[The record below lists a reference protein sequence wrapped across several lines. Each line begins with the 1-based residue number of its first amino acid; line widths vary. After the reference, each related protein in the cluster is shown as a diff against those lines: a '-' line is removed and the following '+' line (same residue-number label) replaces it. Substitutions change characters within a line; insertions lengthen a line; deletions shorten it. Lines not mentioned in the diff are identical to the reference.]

1 MGQYDFRAIMTRRA
15 EWKGD
20 VLQFHDAIRDVVNG
34 LEQEIESA
42 VLNHFDM
49 DFTDLREYLRDKE
62 EWKRKQAEAISR
74 NMYTAHEVA
83 EILAEVIGD
92 DCACDVNRN
101 DEWLPE
107 FCEFSQTVCP
117 YPAGVACWEQ
127 WLKWREK
134 RPKEENDDLD

>member
-20 VLQFHDAIRDVVNG
+20 VLQVHDTIRDVVNG

-62 EWKRKQAEAISR
+62 EWKRKQEEAISH
-74 NMYTAHEVA
+74 NTYTTHEVA

-92 DCACDVNRN
+92 ECACDVNGN
-101 DEWLPE
+101 DEWLPMC
-107 FCEFSQTVCP
+107 CEFSQTVCP
-117 YPAGVACWEQ
+117 DPEGVACWEQ
-127 WLKWREK
+127 YLKWRKK